1 MKHAMVTKA
10 VDSAQ
15 VTEEQLEQSS
25 AFARRPLAADE
36 VYVFSMILC
45 DNEIDRDYERFP
57 RQSLEV
63 LGRLFIG
70 KTGIFDHNPKG
81 ENQTARIFQTTV
93 ECDTHRHT
101 QNNEPYCALRAWA
114 YMVRCA
120 KNADLILEI
129 DAGIKKEVSVGCAVK
144 GAVCSICGA
153 DTRNEPCAHIPGQQY
168 NGTLCWHELIEPTDA
183 YEWSFVAIPAQKQAG
198 VTKGYSSENTRPKRA
213 PDGSLTLSKAQAD
226 ALDMR
231 LSELETLAREGRARL
246 EQLRRDFVRMAAF
259 AMPALDPA
267 AAAETAER
275 LDARQLEA
283 FCKGFSEKAPA
294 FLQLGRGEN
303 MQPEDNGVFR
313 I

>member
-1 MKHAMVTKA
+1 MKHAMVTKSL
-10 VDSAQ
+10 DTTQ
-15 VTEEQLEQSS
+15 VTEEQLEQIS

-45 DNEIDRDYERFP
+45 DNEIDRDYERFSQP
-57 RQSLEV
+57 SLKV
-63 LGRLFIG
+63 LGDLFVG
-70 KTGIFDHNPKG
+70 KTGLFDHNPKG
-81 ENQTARIFQTTV
+81 ENQTARIFKTAV
-93 ECDTHRHT
+93 EYDAHRRT

-153 DTRNEPCAHIPGQQY
+153 DARTEPCAHIPGQQY
-168 NGTLCWHELIEPTDA
+168 NSALCWRELVEPTDA

-198 VTKGYSSENTRPKRA
+198 VTKGYFTDSTQPKRA
-213 PDGSLTLSKAQAD
+213 SDGSLMLTKAQAD
-226 ALDMR
+226 ALDLR
-231 LSELETLAREGRARL
+231 LCELETLAREGRARL

-303 MQPEDNGVFR
+303 AKPEDNGAFR

>member
-1 MKHAMVTKA
+1 
-10 VDSAQ
+10 
-15 VTEEQLEQSS
+15 
-25 AFARRPLAADE
+25 
-36 VYVFSMILC
+36 
-45 DNEIDRDYERFP
+45 
-57 RQSLEV
+57 
-63 LGRLFIG
+63 
-70 KTGIFDHNPKG
+70 
-81 ENQTARIFQTTV
+81 
-93 ECDTHRHT
+93 
-101 QNNEPYCALRAWA
+101 
-114 YMVRCA
+114 
-120 KNADLILEI
+120 
-129 DAGIKKEVSVGCAVK
+129 VK

>member
-15 VTEEQLEQSS
+15 VTEEQLEQIS

-45 DNEIDRDYERFP
+45 DNEVDRDYERFP
-57 RQSLEV
+57 QSSLET
-63 LGRLFIG
+63 LGELFVG
-70 KTGIFDHNPKG
+70 KTGLFDHNPKG
-81 ENQTARIFQTTV
+81 ENQTARIFQTAV
-93 ECDTHRHT
+93 ECDADRRT

-114 YMVRCA
+114 YMVRCT

-144 GAVCSICGA
+144 GAVCSVCGA
-153 DTRNEPCAHIPGQQY
+153 DARAEPCAHIPGQRY
-168 NGTLCWHELIEPTDA
+168 GGTLCWRELIEPTDA

-198 VTKGYSSENTRPKRA
+198 VTKGHLANGTQPKRA
-213 PDGSLTLSKAQAD
+213 ADGSLTLTKAQAD
-226 ALDMR
+226 ALDQR
-231 LSELETLAREGRARL
+231 LHELEALAKEGRARL
-246 EQLRRDFVRMAAF
+246 EGLRRDFVRMAAF

-294 FLQLGRGEN
+294 FLQLARGKNTE
-303 MQPEDNGVFR
+303 PVDNGAFR

>member
-15 VTEEQLEQSS
+15 VTEEQLEQIS

-101 QNNEPYCALRAWA
+101 QNIRKYRLRAWTQ
-114 YMVRCA
+114 C
-120 KNADLILEI
+120 
-129 DAGIKKEVSVGCAVK
+129 
-144 GAVCSICGA
+144 
-153 DTRNEPCAHIPGQQY
+153 PC
-168 NGTLCWHELIEPTDA
+168 
-183 YEWSFVAIPAQKQAG
+183 VA
-198 VTKGYSSENTRPKRA
+198 
-213 PDGSLTLSKAQAD
+213 
-226 ALDMR
+226 
-231 LSELETLAREGRARL
+231 
-246 EQLRRDFVRMAAF
+246 
-259 AMPALDPA
+259 
-267 AAAETAER
+267 
-275 LDARQLEA
+275 
-283 FCKGFSEKAPA
+283 
-294 FLQLGRGEN
+294 
-303 MQPEDNGVFR
+303 
-313 I
+313 

>member
-15 VTEEQLEQSS
+15 VTEEQLEQIS

-57 RQSLEV
+57 QPSLKK
-63 LGRLFIG
+63 LGDLFVG
-70 KTGIFDHNPKG
+70 KTGLFDHNPKG
-81 ENQTARIFQTTV
+81 ENQTARIFKTDV
-93 ECDTHRHT
+93 EFDAQRRT

-129 DAGIKKEVSVGCAVK
+129 DAGIKKEVSVGCAVR

-153 DTRNEPCAHIPGQQY
+153 DTRTEPCAHIPGQQY
-168 NGTLCWHELIEPTDA
+168 NGTICWHELIEPTDA

-198 VTKGYSSENTRPKRA
+198 VTKGYVTESMQAKRA

-226 ALDMR
+226 ALDLR
-231 LSELETLAREGRARL
+231 LCELEALAQEGRVRL
-246 EQLRRDFVRMAAF
+246 DGLRRDFVRMAAF
-259 AMPALDPA
+259 AMPTLDPA

-294 FLQLGRGEN
+294 FLQLGRRKNTE
-303 MQPEDNGVFR
+303 PEDNGAFR

>member
-15 VTEEQLEQSS
+15 VTEEQLEQIS

-57 RQSLEV
+57 QSSLKK
-63 LGRLFIG
+63 LGDLFVG
-70 KTGIFDHNPKG
+70 KTGLFDHNPKG
-81 ENQTARIFQTTV
+81 ENQTARIFKTDV
-93 ECDTHRHT
+93 EFDAQRRT

-129 DAGIKKEVSVGCAVK
+129 DAGINKEVSVGCAVK

-183 YEWSFVAIPAQKQAG
+183 YEWSFVAIPAQ
-198 VTKGYSSENTRPKRA
+198 
-213 PDGSLTLSKAQAD
+213 
-226 ALDMR
+226 
-231 LSELETLAREGRARL
+231 
-246 EQLRRDFVRMAAF
+246 
-259 AMPALDPA
+259 
-267 AAAETAER
+267 
-275 LDARQLEA
+275 
-283 FCKGFSEKAPA
+283 
-294 FLQLGRGEN
+294 
-303 MQPEDNGVFR
+303 
-313 I
+313 

>member
-1 MKHAMVTKA
+1 MTMVTNRVVNDWVKEMA
-10 VDSAQ
+10 EMTKPDDIVWLDGSK
-15 VTEEQLEQSS
+15 EQLEQIS

-120 KNADLILEI
+120 FWRL
-129 DAGIKKEVSVGCAVK
+129 
-144 GAVCSICGA
+144 
-153 DTRNEPCAHIPGQQY
+153 TRG
-168 NGTLCWHELIEPTDA
+168 L
-183 YEWSFVAIPAQKQAG
+183 
-198 VTKGYSSENTRPKRA
+198 KRKSA
-213 PDGSLTLSKAQAD
+213 SAALS
-226 ALDMR
+226 
-231 LSELETLAREGRARL
+231 RARSVPSAGPIP
-246 EQLRRDFVRMAAF
+246 ETNRARISQASSITVRF
-259 AMPALDPA
+259 AG
-267 AAAETAER
+267 T
-275 LDARQLEA
+275 
-283 FCKGFSEKAPA
+283 
-294 FLQLGRGEN
+294 N
-303 MQPEDNGVFR
+303 
-313 I
+313 